1 MKKTILVTGGS
12 NGIGK
17 EICESL
23 AKKKYLVINLDKKK
37 FFKEN
42 ILFLKTDL
50 SSRKSIERSFKKII
64 KTNKNLYGLVNNA
77 GVSIRKDFI
86 KYSLNDWK
94 KTFDVNLN
102 APFYLS
108 QIFSKFL
115 IKKKIKGVIVNISSI
130 GGNLAFPKNTA
141 YTASK
146 AALKHLTKSMALDL
160 SKYNIRVNSISPGY
174 TEGGMNDTSW
184 KNKKLRSSRSKR
196 SMLNRWAKK
205 DEIANV
211 VIFLLSQSSSF
222 ITATNINVD
231 GGWTSKGF

>member
-77 GVSIRKDFI
+77 GVSIRKDLENTIEIIGNRGKI
-86 KYSLNDWK
+86 KILYPWK
-94 KTFDVNLN
+94 
-102 APFYLS
+102 APLDS
-108 QIFSKFL
+108 EMEVI
-115 IKKKIKGVIVNISSI
+115 INEEKKII
-130 GGNLAFPKNTA
+130 NTTLQQDIYA
-141 YTASK
+141 LEIDNASK
-146 AALKHLTKSMALDL
+146 AI
-160 SKYNIRVNSISPGY
+160 NN
-174 TEGGMNDTSW
+174 
-184 KNKKLRSSRSKR
+184 NKKEIMFPGINLDRSLEYIKI
-196 SMLNRWAKK
+196 MDEWKK
-205 DEIANV
+205 
-211 VIFLLSQSSSF
+211 
-222 ITATNINVD
+222 
-231 GGWTSKGF
+231 